1 MNGNMETKAEHVPL
15 GSCDSSVW
23 LRTSRPKSDAA
34 PPPQPPPKA
43 RVAAFFL
50 RRQTFLALS

>member
-15 GSCDSSVW
+15 GSCDSCQFGSGPPGPNPM
-23 LRTSRPKSDAA
+23 L
-34 PPPQPPPKA
+34 PPPHPPPKA